1 MKFFIFKL
9 LIILPKI
16 SKIFIF
22 RIYNKFLFYLAGVKY
37 GKNLR
42 VYNHI
47 YLNIYKGSN
56 VTIGNNFTFTS
67 GSAINSL
74 CRNIKGCIYTAPNA
88 ILKIGENVG
97 ISSACLWCSQSII
110 IGNNVQIGGDCI
122 IIDTDAHSLNYL
134 DRRFLEKDQN
144 NAKSCPIII
153 EDDVLIGTRSVILK
167 GVKIGARS
175 VIGAGSVVVHDI
187 PANGIAA
194 GNPCK
199 IIRLLNQ

>member
-67 GSAINSL
+67 ASAINSL

-97 ISSACLWCSQSII
+97 ISSACLWSSQSII

-187 PANGIAA
+187 PANCIAA

>member
-88 ILKIGENVG
+88 ILKIG
-97 ISSACLWCSQSII
+97 
-110 IGNNVQIGGDCI
+110 NNVQIGGDCI

-187 PANGIAA
+187 PANCIAA